1 MKVHIS
7 KLKINLETDLK
18 PIYLISGDEPLQFN
32 EACDEIRSFCKAN
45 GYEDREIIE
54 AGTSFDWSSLINQAN
69 SLSLFSKKKFIDL
82 RLPNGKIGKE
92 GSKVIVDYCEDIPE
106 DTIMLI
112 SMPKIEKAQQSTKWY
127 KSIDKVGIS

>member
-69 SLSLFSKKKFIDL
+69 SLSLFSKKKFIDFSGL
-82 RLPNGKIGKE
+82 KVKQVTSLANREIELFWGKL
-92 GSKVIVDYCEDIPE
+92 SPRADFC
-106 DTIMLI
+106 
-112 SMPKIEKAQQSTKWY
+112 
-127 KSIDKVGIS
+127 